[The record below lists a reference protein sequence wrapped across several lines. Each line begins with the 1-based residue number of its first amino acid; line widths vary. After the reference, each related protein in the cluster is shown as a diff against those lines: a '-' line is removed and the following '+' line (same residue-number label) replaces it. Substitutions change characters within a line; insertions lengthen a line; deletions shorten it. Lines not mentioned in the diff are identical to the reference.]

1 MPVTPPT
8 IDLSPLEK
16 APKLFPSESVEVL
29 RDTLPPVVVV
39 KEPDRVFDD
48 VVVVVIYSLLVKLLD
63 VEVVI
68 SFVVVIDSTTFVVLI
83 KVGRLVVLLDLVVTI
98 SFVVV
103 KAICPVA
110 VVAVVV
116 P

>member
-1 MPVTPPT
+1 MA
-8 IDLSPLEK
+8 S
-16 APKLFPSESVEVL
+16 
-29 RDTLPPVVVV
+29 PVVVV

-110 VVAVVV
+110 GMCHAIKVNVGLPKKYQQIQA
-116 P
+116 

>member
-1 MPVTPPT
+1 MA
-8 IDLSPLEK
+8 S
-16 APKLFPSESVEVL
+16 
-29 RDTLPPVVVV
+29 PVVVV

-48 VVVVVIYSLLVKLLD
+48 VVVVVVIYSLLVKLLD

-110 VVAVVV
+110 GMCHAIKVNVGLPKKYQQIQA
-116 P
+116 